1 MLHVINKSPF
11 NNPTLSECLRVCD
24 DNASILLIED
34 GIYAALADTV
44 WAKQLA
50 DRNAPTYVLAPD
62 IAARGL
68 TERLDTRFECIDYA
82 GFVQLCCDHASIQS
96 WY

>member
-1 MLHVINKSPF
+1 MLHIINKSPL
-11 NNPTLSECLRVCD
+11 NNPALGECLRVCD
-24 DNASILLIED
+24 DKAVILLIED
-34 GIYAALADTV
+34 GVYAAVADTT

-50 DRNAPTYVLAPD
+50 DRSATTYVLAPD

-68 TERLDTRFECIDYA
+68 TEHAATDFESIDYA

>member
-1 MLHVINKSPF
+1 MLHIINKSPF
-11 NNPTLSECLRVCD
+11 NNPALGECLRVCD
-24 DNASILLIED
+24 DAAFILLIED
-34 GIYAALADTV
+34 GVYAAIADTA

-50 DRNAPTYVLAPD
+50 DRTAPVYVLAPD

-68 TERLDTRFECIDYA
+68 SERIATRFESIDYA
-82 GFVQLCCDHASIQS
+82 GFVQLCCEHACIQS

>member
-1 MLHVINKSPF
+1 MLHIINKSPF
-11 NNPTLSECLRVCD
+11 NNSALEECLRVCSD
-24 DNASILLIED
+24 DAFILLIED
-34 GIYAALADTV
+34 GVYAAIADTA

-50 DRNAPTYVLAPD
+50 DRSAPVYVLTAD

-68 TERLDTRFECIDYA
+68 TERIATRFECIDYT